1 MRKGFCLTME
11 EAQNVKH
18 TNIALQAVQ
27 KSLGYLHNG
36 VHTKMD
42 KQGELIIHE

>member
-1 MRKGFCLTME
+1 MSNSFSLTME

-18 TNIALQAVQ
+18 TNIAVQVVQ
-27 KSLGYLHNG
+27 KSLGYLQNG

-42 KQGELIIHE
+42 KQGELVIFE

>member
-1 MRKGFCLTME
+1 ME

-18 TNIALQAVQ
+18 TNIVMHVVQ
-27 KSLGYLHNG
+27 KSLGYLQNG